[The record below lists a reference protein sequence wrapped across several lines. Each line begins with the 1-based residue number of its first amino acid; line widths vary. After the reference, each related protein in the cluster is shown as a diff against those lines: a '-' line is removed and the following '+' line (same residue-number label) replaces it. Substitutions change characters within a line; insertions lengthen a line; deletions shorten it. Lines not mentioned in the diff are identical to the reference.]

1 MCSVS
6 AKKKKNHAITFLFSP
21 ISHFFPHLLMVT
33 HGRGIVCDIRE
44 PTCGKI
50 HFSILK
56 AQKVQ
61 NLVTT
66 KSVMEYK
73 ISEGMKK

>member
-1 MCSVS
+1 MGGVLCVISGSLHV
-6 AKKKKNHAITFLFSP
+6 AKY
-21 ISHFFPHLLMVT
+21 
-33 HGRGIVCDIRE
+33 
-44 PTCGKI
+44 
-50 HFSILK
+50 ILK